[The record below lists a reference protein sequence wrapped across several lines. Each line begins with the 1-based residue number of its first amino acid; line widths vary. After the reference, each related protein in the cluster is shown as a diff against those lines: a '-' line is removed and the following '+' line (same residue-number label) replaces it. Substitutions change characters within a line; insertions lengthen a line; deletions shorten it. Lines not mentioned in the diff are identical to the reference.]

1 MEKNLP
7 LVRSVKACVTG
18 ALLVALPFLFFMLP
32 GQRILGPLPALY
44 ASLLILYL
52 LPTALCLV
60 TAVCGLASAAAG
72 LAAAMACMY
81 TLTGPQGLML
91 SALYLVP
98 VFAAFLI
105 VLRFEIPFWKSLL
118 AMIAVH
124 AAALTCVF
132 LLARGMAGGDLYTGA
147 GNAVADFLENW
158 DMGDLMLYQM
168 YSMGLI
174 DLKSDLAGSA
184 LMQVAGGYALSDAAR
199 ADMLLSVRSLISSL
213 LRGIAPHLIVSQSVT
228 GGTACLLLSLRFGF
242 LAEEKREFL
251 RNEPA
256 VEEAEGEKKR
266 PVNFPDLG
274 MPPFSQWHIPRG
286 IGWQVGAA
294 LAAGYLLR
302 ASNTP
307 ALETAGVLLY
317 GAASSVFAVQGL
329 AAVNFLQKKRG
340 SRRFWRVLVPLLLS
354 GTAIPMIAGLFDQIN
369 NFRGLRKPPEP
380 KEDFLE

>member
-1 MEKNLP
+1 MEKQLP

-60 TAVCGLASAAAG
+60 TAVCGLASAVAG
-72 LAAAMACMY
+72 LAAAMACMAS
-81 TLTGPQGLML
+81 LTGSQGLL
-91 SALYLVP
+91 LTALYLVP

-105 VLRFEIPFWKSLL
+105 VLRFEIPFRKSLL
-118 AMIAVH
+118 TMIAVH
-124 AAALTCVF
+124 AAALTAVF
-132 LLARGMAGGDLYTGA
+132 LLARSMAGGDLYTGA
-147 GNAVADFLENW
+147 GSAVADFLENW

-184 LMQVAGGYALSDAAR
+184 LVQVAGGYALSEAAR

-213 LRGIAPHLIVSQSVT
+213 LRTMAPNLIVSQSVT

-242 LAEEKREFL
+242 LAEEKRAFL
-251 RNEPA
+251 RDDS
-256 VEEAEGEKKR
+256 VIEEAEGGRKR
-266 PVNFPDLG
+266 PVSFPDLG

-286 IGWQVGAA
+286 MGWQVGAA
-294 LAAGYLLR
+294 LVAGYLLR
-302 ASNTP
+302 TSSSP

-317 GAASSVFAVQGL
+317 GAASAVFSIQGL

>member
-1 MEKNLP
+1 MGNQLP

-18 ALLVALPFLFFMLP
+18 VLLVSLPFLFFMLP

-60 TAVCGLASAAAG
+60 TTVCGLAAAAAG
-72 LAAAMACMY
+72 LMAAMACM
-81 TLTGPQGLML
+81 TALTGSQGLSL
-91 SALYLVP
+91 ALLYIVP

-105 VLRFEIPFWKSLL
+105 VIRFEIPFWKSLL
-118 AMIAVH
+118 TMIVAHAVS
-124 AAALTCVF
+124 LTAVF
-132 LLARGMAGGDLYTGA
+132 LLARRMAGGDLYNGA
-147 GNAVADFLENW
+147 GEAVAAFLENW

-184 LMQVAGGYALSDAAR
+184 LLQVMGGYQLSSAAR
-199 ADMLLSVRSLISSL
+199 ADMLLSVRSLITSL
-213 LRGIAPHLIVSQSVT
+213 LRSMVPHLIVSQSIT
-228 GGTACLLLSLRFGF
+228 SGTACLLLSLRFGF
-242 LAEEKREFL
+242 LAEEKRAFL
-251 RNEPA
+251 RDDA
-256 VEEAEGEKKR
+256 CIEEAEGGEKK

-286 IGWQVGAA
+286 IGWKVGVA

-302 ASNTP
+302 VSDAP
-307 ALETAGVLLY
+307 ALSTAGVLLY
-317 GAASSVFAVQGL
+317 GAASSVFAIQGM
-329 AAVNFLQKKRG
+329 AAVNHFQKKRG
-340 SRRFWRVLVPLLLS
+340 TRRFWRILVPLLLM
-354 GTAIPMIAGLFDQIN
+354 TTGLPVIIGVFDQIN

-380 KEDFLE
+380 KEDFL